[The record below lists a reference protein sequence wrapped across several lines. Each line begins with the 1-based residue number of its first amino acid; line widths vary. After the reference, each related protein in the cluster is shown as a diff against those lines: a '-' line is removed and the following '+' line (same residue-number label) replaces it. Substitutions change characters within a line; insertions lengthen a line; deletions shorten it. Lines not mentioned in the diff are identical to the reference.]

1 MNRINYDKVMQEI
14 IQKEKEPGHVP
25 ALLLHSCC
33 GPCSS
38 AVLERL
44 TPDFELTVFYYN
56 PNIWPEE
63 EYYKR
68 VQEQERLI
76 RSFPAVNP
84 IHFLAGEYIPAD
96 FYQAAKGLEDAPE
109 GGARC
114 RECFRLR
121 LTEAARKAAELQM
134 DYFTTTLTV
143 SPLKNAEVLN
153 AVGEE
158 IAADYPGLRFLPSD
172 FKKRNGYKRSCEL
185 SAEFGM
191 YRQDYC
197 GCIFSY
203 RERHP
208 EDAKS

>member
-1 MNRINYDKVMQEI
+1 MNRINYDKVMQDI
-14 IQKEKEPGHVP
+14 IKREKESGQVP

-56 PNIWPEE
+56 PNIFPEE

-68 VQEQERLI
+68 VEEQERLI
-76 RSFPAVNP
+76 NAFPAVYP
-84 IHFLAGEYIPAD
+84 IHFMAGEYIPAD
-96 FYQAAKGLEDAPE
+96 FYKAVNGLEKEPE

-121 LTEAARKAAELQM
+121 LQEAARKAHELEM

-143 SPLKNAEVLN
+143 SPLKNAAVLN
-153 AVGEE
+153 ALGEE
-158 IAADYPGLRFLPSD
+158 IARDYEGLAFLPSD

-185 SAEFGM
+185 SADYDM

-197 GCIFSY
+197 GCIFSL

-208 EDAKS
+208 ETE